1 MSSLDELLN
10 QTLFPDGPIIQPPML
25 DVELLMQD
33 LDAQLESPFNQIN
46 ASLDAYLGTLG

>member
-10 QTLFPDGPIIQPPML
+10 QTLYPDDPIIHPPTL

-33 LDAQLESPFNQIN
+33 LDAHLESPFNQIST
-46 ASLDAYLGTLG
+46 ALGGYLGTLG